1 MARVYLARIANPDM
15 ININCITPIGLVLV
29 RRRPKQAPALPSKN
43 GPRLSMH
50 TSAFIGRNNPS
61 AAICRLDALF
71 ALLE

>member
-1 MARVYLARIANPDM
+1 MARVYLARMANPDM

-50 TSAFIGRNNPS
+50 TGCLHRQKQSIRRDLPT
-61 AAICRLDALF
+61 
-71 ALLE
+71 